1 MAVKKGL
8 IPLFN
13 ENEISEG
20 LDDNIEDIEE
30 KTVKVFQFV
39 GEGFVN
45 DCKALRTYND
55 VTGNLRASLGYTI
68 AVDSKVKQV
77 YNPGDKPKGKSK
89 ADSLGRRLAKGKGVV
104 LVGVAGM
111 EYAADVEAR
120 GKDVLTGPAIIAEQ
134 KLKELM
140 ILI

>member
-8 IPLFN
+8 IPLFR
-13 ENEISEG
+13 EQDIEEG
-20 LDDNIEDIEE
+20 LDGNIEDITDN
-30 KTVKVFQFV
+30 TVKVFQFV

-45 DCKALRTYND
+45 DYRGLRTYND
-55 VTGNLRASLGYTI
+55 VTGNLRASGGYTI
-68 AVDSKVKQV
+68 AVDAKVEESN
-77 YNPGDKPKGKSK
+77 NPGGTPEGKRK

-120 GKDVLTGPAIIAEQ
+120 GKDVLTGPALIAEQ

-140 ILI
+140 LLI